1 MEGSLYAKT
10 QLDSCTHFD
19 TIPVGDRRTDRRTRD
34 DSVFCA
40 SIASRGKK
48 QRISRTVRNSDAAD
62 RSFFAAVSA
71 PICRLMEPSVQL
83 SPGAP
88 TDLVEGWPQV
98 SVHNGQFIGLHAAR
112 LPRGGEGVLRV
123 NCEIDRKPA
132 SKFGDKVRAHHFAPC
147 SHFTAAN
154 ASDDIPTPPLVGN
167 LSPWARRLEKFTDVR
182 R

>member
-112 LPRGGEGVLRV
+112 LPRGGGSACKLR
-123 NCEIDRKPA
+123 NW
-132 SKFGDKVRAHHFAPC
+132 SKACKQIRRQSSRSSFRAVFALC
-147 SHFTAAN
+147 RCQCKWWHSY
-154 ASDDIPTPPLVGN
+154 TPPLVGN

>member
-1 MEGSLYAKT
+1 VEGSLYAKT

-19 TIPVGDRRTDRRTRD
+19 TIPAGDRRTDRRTCD

-71 PICRLMEPSVQL
+71 PICRLLMEPSVQL

-88 TDLVEGWPQV
+88 TDLVKGWPQV

-112 LPRGGEGVLRV
+112 LPGGGSACKLR
-123 NCEIDRKPA
+123 NW
-132 SKFGDKVRAHHFAPC
+132 SKACKQILRQSSRWSFRAVC
-147 SHFTAAN
+147 SHFAAAN